1 MHASTHGKRCV
12 LRTLKAE
19 KVLNLRHRNYFSA
32 VEYKDAVECVVEKF
46 HCNIVTHTNT
56 HNFRRNAKSTLPH
69 IAWLTDFTASL
80 RIVFLFISVPLKS
93 FIQVN
98 RMKNLS
104 HSSYS
109 KRRKLM
115 RTKKNKKKKQQPKDA
130 RFWFKR
136 EWKNRASAP
145 SLFPKVFKYWSFRG
159 GINRSYLR
167 LKFMSMQIN
176 QLLFLH
182 SAMNYDKMEWRGWT
196 FLKCGNDVCR

>member
-115 RTKKNKKKKQQPKDA
+115 RTKKKTRRRN
-130 RFWFKR
+130 
-136 EWKNRASAP
+136 N
-145 SLFPKVFKYWSFRG
+145 SLRMRDFDLKENGKTEPRLHLFFRRYSN
-159 GINRSYLR
+159 ID
-167 LKFMSMQIN
+167 
-176 QLLFLH
+176 H
-182 SAMNYDKMEWRGWT
+182 SEAT
-196 FLKCGNDVCR
+196 LIALICV